1 MPITITEN
9 GIQFA
14 SYPFRP
20 ASVYPSGLLAWADVR
35 EVVVGAFPPEVRTC
49 QGEVLFVEKAS
60 EAVLAEAARR
70 RGLPCVR
77 RVDVWS
83 LLLDPFL
90 DTEFDD
96 AFKMGA
102 ARILA
107 ACGIAPDEQEA
118 IRAQFSALM
127 ISYNFDTMLWEWV
140 HLGLY
145 DLLHACDLAA
155 AGGLRCGP
163 PGDLAT
169 IYWEAMQI
177 AERGSVI
184 E

>member
-1 MPITITEN
+1 MRITITES

-14 SYPFRP
+14 HYPFQP
-20 ASVYPSGLLAWADVR
+20 ASVYPDGLLAWADVR
-35 EVVVGAFPPEVRTC
+35 EVVIQAFPPEVRTR

-60 EAVLAEAARR
+60 EAELVDAALQ

-96 AFKMGA
+96 AVKAGT
-102 ARILA
+102 ARTLA
-107 ACGIAPDEQEA
+107 ECGIAPDEQEA
-118 IRAQFSALM
+118 IRARFSALM

-145 DLLHACDLAA
+145 DLLYACDLAA

-163 PGDLAT
+163 PGDMAA
-169 IYWEAMQI
+169 IYWDAMRL
-177 AERGSVI
+177 AECGKVI
-184 E
+184 D